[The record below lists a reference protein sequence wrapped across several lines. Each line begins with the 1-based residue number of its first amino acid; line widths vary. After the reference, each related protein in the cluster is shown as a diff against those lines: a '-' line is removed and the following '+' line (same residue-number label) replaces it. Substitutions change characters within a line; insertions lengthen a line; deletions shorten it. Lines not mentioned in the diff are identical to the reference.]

1 MRTSKFRVHET
12 YRSADLAVPEVFLV
26 INKKVGGK
34 MANAQDRFLVINEA
48 RIAQKQRIQVNRGEI
63 LQEENEYD
71 PANNEQEIG
80 QYDLKRDFDIRKR

>member
-1 MRTSKFRVHET
+1 
-12 YRSADLAVPEVFLV
+12 
-26 INKKVGGK
+26 

-48 RIAQKQRIQVNRGEI
+48 RIARKRRIQVNRGEI
-63 LQEENEYD
+63 LPEENEYD